1 MMRSPFR
8 ACRDTTLEEWK
19 LYGLKFSKMRNRAFL
34 VLAMVAAWSGVQ
46 AAPDTDTLKL
56 LISVEQQTLTLPYP
70 LRATLHLHNS
80 GQAAVWLYRPV
91 REPTGNGSA
100 LEVRLVPADEA
111 AAATSGR
118 GVVFERAGFPRPR
131 LVRIDPGD
139 DYEEKTTLKILPARV
154 GTNGEGEAVWG
165 RYRLTA
171 VYNARYPNAA
181 TLERILGIDLW
192 DGEVTSNTVEIEVQ
206 PPAGKGRITGR
217 VTTKES
223 QIIIGAVVSLSDEQE
238 RLVDQ
243 TRTDLDGQYEFEKLP
258 WGLYW
263 VVVRRRDYPEDT
275 VQFRHISVTEQG
287 PDGTMD
293 FLILPREIY
302 EARELLHKP
311 VLFRVVD
318 REERPLDNVRLEIV
332 WSIGRVLKT
341 VKEDVADDGTVAL
354 QLLPGRNYVT
364 LKRRGCRKQDQRI
377 DVAEGDGID
386 GSILHYDCN
395 AE

>member
-1 MMRSPFR
+1 MRI
-8 ACRDTTLEEWK
+8 
-19 LYGLKFSKMRNRAFL
+19 RAFL
-34 VLAMVAAWSGVQ
+34 LLAMVAAWGELQ
-46 AAPDTDTLKL
+46 AAPGTEILKF
-56 LISVEQQTLTLPYP
+56 LISVEQQTLTLPYA

-100 LEVRLVPADEA
+100 LEVRLAPADEA
-111 AAATSGR
+111 AAATPGR

-139 DYEEKTTLKILPARV
+139 DYEEKTTLKIVPARA

-171 VYNARYPNAA
+171 VYSARYSNAA
-181 TLERILGIDLW
+181 TLERILGVDLW
-192 DGEVTSNTVEIEVQ
+192 EGEVTSNTVEIEVQ
-206 PPAGKGRITGR
+206 PPAGKGRISGR
-217 VTTKES
+217 VRTKES
-223 QIIIGAVVSLSDEQE
+223 QSLIGAVVSLSDEQE

-243 TRTDLDGQYEFEKLP
+243 TRTDLEGQYEFQKLP
-258 WGLYW
+258 WGVYW

-275 VQFRHISVTEQG
+275 VQFRHIGLDEQEPEG
-287 PDGTMD
+287 AMD

-311 VLFRVVD
+311 VLFRITD
-318 REERPLDNVRLEIV
+318 REGRPLDKVRLEIV
-332 WSIGRVLKT
+332 WSSGRVLESI
-341 VKEDVADDGTVAL
+341 KEDVADDGTAAL

-364 LKRRGCRKQDQRI
+364 LKRSGCRKQEQRV

-386 GSILHYDCN
+386 GFILHYDCS